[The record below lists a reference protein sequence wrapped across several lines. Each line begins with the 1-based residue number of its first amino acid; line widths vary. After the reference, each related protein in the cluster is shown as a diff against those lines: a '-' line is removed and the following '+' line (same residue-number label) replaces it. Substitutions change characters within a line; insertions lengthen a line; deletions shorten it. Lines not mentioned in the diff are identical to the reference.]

1 MRTMERKSDVHSD
14 DTSQNDRFTNSLP
27 VVVSAS
33 CLLLASSGII
43 YLLSDFD
50 VTPKRFVETGQITV
64 TIPGQ
69 PNQVVAARTRF
80 VAERG
85 GRSQA
90 SSRQVQLPDGQW
102 VDCGQDCKSTLKGR
116 L

>member
-1 MRTMERKSDVHSD
+1 MRTIERKSDLHLDAPSR
-14 DTSQNDRFTNSLP
+14 NGRFTNSLP
-27 VVVSAS
+27 VVVSAT
-33 CLLLASSGII
+33 CLLLAIGGIA
-43 YLLSDFD
+43 YLLSDFN
-50 VTPKRFVETGQITV
+50 VAPERFVETGQITV

-102 VDCGQDCKSTLKGR
+102 INCGQDCKSTLKGR